1 MKGSM
6 MPTKLDRL
14 LDSIS
19 PEKTIEDIYNRA
31 NGAINSFRFKKAQIT
46 QWDEFRWCI
55 AEFSRH
61 LDGHIMNLRK
71 PVDISLDWYWG
82 HSVRSLLKI
91 YGINGEKAAFDMAR
105 TGNEGGLYAVLKAF
119 AMRRAE
125 DYSQSE
131 ITAKVLTF
139 WDGLSV
145 EEHFKTVDEYLQK
158 YGHLFPSELI
168 EGNAGRFRGCF
179 WKVLQKH
186 PELVQQIRQT
196 GR

>member
-1 MKGSM
+1 

-31 NGAINSFRFKKAQIT
+31 NEAINSFRFKKAQIT

-55 AEFSRH
+55 AEFLRH
-61 LDGHIMNLRK
+61 LEEHILNLRK

-91 YGINGEKAAFDMAR
+91 YGINGEKAAFEMAR
-105 TGNEGGLYAVLKAF
+105 TGNEGGMYAVLKAF

-125 DYSQSE
+125 EYSQNE
-131 ITAKVLTF
+131 IAAKVLF
-139 WDGLSV
+139 YWNALSV
-145 EEHFKTVDEYLQK
+145 DEQSEAMDEYLRK
-158 YGHLFPSELI
+158 YGHLFPSELT
-168 EGNAGRFRGCF
+168 EGNAVRLRGSF

-186 PELVQQIRQT
+186 PELVQKIRQT